1 MSYLINYIYD
11 YLTSPNSNV
20 DNIIEKN
27 IYHINE
33 NVEEDCYLIDK
44 KFLIT
49 NEILE
54 KINLKPP
61 SDIIPNPSRNM
72 PPIDKFNLRCLNK
85 AQLNVIMNVKLK
97 PIPKVDK
104 IQRYEPR
111 HPVLKEILEK
121 TKIKY

>member
-1 MSYLINYIYD
+1 
-11 YLTSPNSNV
+11 
-20 DNIIEKN
+20 
-27 IYHINE
+27 
-33 NVEEDCYLIDK
+33 
-44 KFLIT
+44 
-49 NEILE
+49 
-54 KINLKPP
+54 
-61 SDIIPNPSRNM
+61 M